1 MSPSKRVPSGTKID
15 DDVKDEI
22 EEAVEELM
30 QRSSGLLNQDNNVG
44 DSAGSSG
51 NFTSLFEGQ
60 HLSAEEQALLK
71 ELKQREKDNINQ
83 AVGEDCVIASPV
95 DFMDMDDDDEDDD
108 LDDEN

>member
-30 QRSSGLLNQDNNVG
+30 QRSSGVLNPDQNVG

-51 NFTSLFEGQ
+51 NFANLFDGQ
-60 HLSAEEQALLK
+60 HLTDEEHALLK
-71 ELKQREKDNINQ
+71 ELK
-83 AVGEDCVIASPV
+83 
-95 DFMDMDDDDEDDD
+95 
-108 LDDEN
+108 

>member
-30 QRSSGLLNQDNNVG
+30 QRSSGLQGQDQNIG

-51 NFTSLFEGQ
+51 NFASLFEG
-60 HLSAEEQALLK
+60 
-71 ELKQREKDNINQ
+71 
-83 AVGEDCVIASPV
+83 
-95 DFMDMDDDDEDDD
+95 
-108 LDDEN
+108 